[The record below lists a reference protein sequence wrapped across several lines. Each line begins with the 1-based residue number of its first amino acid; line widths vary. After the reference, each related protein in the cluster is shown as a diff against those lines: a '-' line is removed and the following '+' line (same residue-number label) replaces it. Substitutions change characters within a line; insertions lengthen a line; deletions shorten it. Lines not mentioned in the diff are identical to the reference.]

1 MPLYRRSG
9 VRLVLSGHEHNFQ
22 HSRADGID
30 YFVTGGGGKV
40 RSGRPGKTAE
50 AHTVAWAA
58 ACHFLLV
65 QIDGAEARVTP
76 IGGDGRPLA
85 LSGPDGAAAEATTT
99 IRL

>member
-1 MPLYRRSG
+1 M
-9 VRLVLSGHEHNFQ
+9 
-22 HSRADGID
+22 
-30 YFVTGGGGKV
+30 
-40 RSGRPGKTAE
+40 AE
-50 AHTVAWAA
+50 AHTVSWAA

-85 LSGPDGAAAEATTT
+85 VTGPDGAAAEATTV